1 MSDRARPSRRPGRR
15 WMRLRGMMRKEFR
28 QIVRDPSSIAIA
40 FVLPLILL
48 FIFGYGVSLDATD
61 VPLALVVETPSAET
75 AAFVSVFERSAYF
88 APQRFASVQAAEDA
102 LKRGRVD
109 GIVWLRVNFTADLLD
124 CDPAA
129 IGVFING
136 VDA

>member
-1 MSDRARPSRRPGRR
+1 MSDDPRPSRGPGRR

-61 VPLALVVETPSAET
+61 VPLALVVESPSAQT
-75 AAFVSVFERSAYF
+75 AF
-88 APQRFASVQAAEDA
+88 
-102 LKRGRVD
+102 G
-109 GIVWLRVNFTADLLD
+109 
-124 CDPAA
+124 
-129 IGVFING
+129 
-136 VDA
+136 